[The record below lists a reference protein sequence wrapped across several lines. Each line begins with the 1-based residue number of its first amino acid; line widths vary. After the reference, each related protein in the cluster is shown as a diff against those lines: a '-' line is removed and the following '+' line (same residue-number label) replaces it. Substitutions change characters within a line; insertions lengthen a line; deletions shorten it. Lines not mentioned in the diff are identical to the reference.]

1 MNGIPDAEMWKLT
14 REAETD
20 EAMISKLKEE
30 LSFAR
35 LQEQELT
42 DEVVALRAEKRRA
55 LKQLF
60 DLTEYFRLQG
70 ELFAQARNG
79 GTPLIV
85 KKVDSNG
92 QRIPQ
97 RDYWHIPGFGQIEPL
112 YDVD

>member
-20 EAMISKLKEE
+20 EAMIAKLNEE

-35 LQEQELT
+35 LHEQELT

-55 LKQLF
+55 LKQLY

-70 ELFAQARNG
+70 ELLVQARTG
-79 GTPLIV
+79 GPPSII
-85 KKVDSNG
+85 KKVDSRG

-97 RDYWHIPGFGQIEPL
+97 RDYWHIPGFG
-112 YDVD
+112 